1 MRIGYPLTLGTGST
15 DSYPLNGVFNESIRV
30 TGKDI
35 RAGAVDALVIWGGE
49 DVSPSLYKHR
59 TSARTWADER
69 PSRRD
74 MVEMEV
80 FNAARDVGIPII
92 GICRGAQLA
101 CALSGGSLIQHVSN
115 HGSGDHSVT
124 LDKGGSIKVTSC
136 HHQMMYPFEVEHRM
150 IGVSSNKLSRT
161 YIGQDDEE
169 IEFMHRESTP
179 EPEIVYFPKTRA
191 LAIQGHPEFVG
202 DVEHEFIKTTLDL
215 TRKLMNK
222 EL

>member
-1 MRIGYPLTLGTGST
+1 MRIGYPRTLGTGST
-15 DSYPLNGVFNESIRV
+15 DSYPFNGVFTESIRV
-30 TGKDI
+30 AGKDI

-49 DVSPSLYKHR
+49 DISPSLYKHR
-59 TSARTWADER
+59 TSSRTWAEDR
-69 PSRRD
+69 PSTRD

-80 FNAARDVGIPII
+80 FHAARDVGIPII

-101 CALSGGSLIQHVSN
+101 CALSGGSLIQHVNNHTGGN
-115 HGSGDHSVT
+115 HGVV

-150 IGVSSNKLSRT
+150 IGVAQTKLSRT

-169 IEFMHRESTP
+169 IEFMHRDSTP
-179 EPEIVYFPKTRA
+179 EPEIVFFPKTNC

-202 DVEHEFIKTTLDL
+202 DMEHEFIKTTLDL
-215 TRKLMNK
+215 TRKLMAK